1 MSSTIGKTFDLS
13 LLKRVVMY
21 VRPYIK
27 IFYFTA
33 ICAILIAFLSPARP
47 ILIQFA
53 FDNYIITANE
63 NKLLL
68 ITCLL
73 VLLLFA
79 ESIFQYLY
87 TYWSNYLGQSV
98 IRDLRL
104 SVYQKI
110 INFKQ
115 QYFDKN
121 PIGALVTRVVSD
133 IETISD
139 IFSQGLL
146 VIIADLLKLTIVIIV
161 MFLTDWK
168 LTLFSLTSIPLL
180 LIATYWFKKS
190 IKSAFKEVRKQV
202 SLLNSFVQEHIVG
215 MYIVQL
221 FNRENIEFEK
231 FKNINNDHKNAHIKS
246 IFYYSVFFPVVE
258 ILSAISIGLLIWW
271 GGIEV
276 VTTNNVTLGELI
288 AFILYIH
295 MLFRPIRQ
303 LADRFNVL
311 QMGMVASERVFK
323 VLDTNN
329 SILNN
334 GEKSLDNCKGVI
346 EFKNVW
352 FAYNDNDWVLRDVS
366 FKVFAGEKVAIVGET
381 GAGKSTII
389 NLLTRNYEINKGT
402 ILIDGI
408 DYLEYDLLSLRKN
421 IAVVFQDVFLFSD
434 TIYNNIVLG
443 RNIKLEKVKAYAK
456 EIDLDEYIQSLPNG
470 YFFNVRERGG
480 MLSSGQRQLIS
491 FVRAYINEPSIL
503 VLDEATSNIDSES
516 ELLIQRS
523 CEKITQN
530 RTSII
535 IAHRLAT
542 IKNADKII
550 LFENGTLS
558 EQGSHEELLSRQG
571 KYKIL
576 HDLQYQK

>member
-21 VRPYIK
+21 VRPYTK

-73 VLLLFA
+73 VVLLFA

-215 MYIVQL
+215 MHIVQL

-366 FKVFAGEKVAIVGET
+366 FKVFTGEKVAIVGET

-408 DYLEYDLLSLRKN
+408 DYLEYDLFSLRKN

>member
-73 VLLLFA
+73 VVLLFA

-366 FKVFAGEKVAIVGET
+366 FKVFTGEKVAIVGET

-408 DYLEYDLLSLRKN
+408 DYLEYDLFSLRKN

>member
-1 MSSTIGKTFDLS
+1 MSEKNGKTFDL
-13 LLKRVVMY
+13 LLLNRVLTY
-21 VRPYIK
+21 VKPYFK
-27 IFYFTA
+27 IFYGTA
-33 ICAILIAFLSPARP
+33 VCAILIAFLSPARP
-47 ILIQFA
+47 LLIQYA
-53 FDNYIITANE
+53 FDNYIITPNE

-68 ITCLL
+68 ITCFL
-73 VLLLFA
+73 VVLLFA
-79 ESIFQYLY
+79 ESVLQYLY

-98 IRDLRL
+98 IRDIRL
-104 SVYQKI
+104 SIYKKI

-146 VIIADLLKLTIVIIV
+146 VIIADILKLIVVLIV
-161 MFLTDWK
+161 MFLTDWR
-168 LTLFSLTSIPLL
+168 LTLFSLASIPLL
-180 LIATYWFKKS
+180 LLATYWFKRS
-190 IKSAFKEVRKQV
+190 IKSAFQDVRKQV

-221 FNRENIEFEK
+221 FNREDIEFEK
-231 FKNINNDHKNAHIKS
+231 FKNINNAHKNAHIKS

-271 GGIEV
+271 GGVEV
-276 VTTNNVTLGELI
+276 VTTNNITLGELI

-323 VLDTNN
+323 VLDTDN
-329 SILNN
+329 SIINN
-334 GEKSLDNCKGVI
+334 GKKTLTKCKGVV

-352 FAYNDNDWVLRDVS
+352 FAYNDDDWVLRNVS
-366 FKVFAGEKVAIVGET
+366 FKVSAGEKVAIVGST

-389 NLLTRNYEINKGT
+389 NLLTRNYEINEGM

-408 DYLEYDLLSLRKN
+408 NYLEYDLYSLRKN
-421 IAVVFQDVFLFSD
+421 IAVVLQDVFLFSD
-434 TIYNNIVLG
+434 TIFNNIVLG

-491 FVRAYINEPSIL
+491 FVRAYIDEPSIL

-516 ELLIQRS
+516 ESLIQHS
-523 CEKITQN
+523 CEKITKN

-535 IAHRLAT
+535 IAHRIAT
-542 IKNADKII
+542 VKNADKILLFDNGI
-550 LFENGTLS
+550 LTE
-558 EQGSHEELLSRQG
+558 EGSHQELLKKDG
-571 KYKIL
+571 KYKL
-576 HDLQYQK
+576 LYELQFQN